1 MNKNKQTEGKKT
13 NKTEIKTKKKQDT
26 KREKNLNKM
35 ILIFGSGLLNSYF
48 GLISFAFLFL
58 SFNCSVFFP
67 FANQK
72 GQAIKIFSICSDKKW
87 I

>member
-13 NKTEIKTKKKQDT
+13 NKTEIKKKNKQDT
-26 KREKNLNKM
+26 KRERNLNKM

-58 SFNCSVFFP
+58 SFNLFCVFSFCQP
-67 FANQK
+67 ERPSNQN
-72 GQAIKIFSICSDKKW
+72 IFNLF
-87 I
+87 

>member
-1 MNKNKQTEGKKT
+1 MNKNKQIEGKKT
-13 NKTEIKTKKKQDT
+13 NKTEIKTKKKKQDT

-58 SFNCSVFFP
+58 
-67 FANQK
+67 
-72 GQAIKIFSICSDKKW
+72 IF
-87 I
+87 